1 MTQKSISKAQK
12 KHLRAIRSGSEV
24 FVFISLQLTSLP
36 TTLLDKEPFILVF
49 VNEWK

>member
-12 KHLRAIRSGSEV
+12 KYLRAIRSGSEV
-24 FVFISLQLTSLP
+24 FVFI
-36 TTLLDKEPFILVF
+36 LVF

>member
-1 MTQKSISKAQK
+1 MTQKLPQKRKK

-24 FVFISLQLTSLP
+24 LV
-36 TTLLDKEPFILVF
+36 FILVF

>member
-1 MTQKSISKAQK
+1 MTQKLPQKRKKKK

-24 FVFISLQLTSLP
+24 LV
-36 TTLLDKEPFILVF
+36 FILVF